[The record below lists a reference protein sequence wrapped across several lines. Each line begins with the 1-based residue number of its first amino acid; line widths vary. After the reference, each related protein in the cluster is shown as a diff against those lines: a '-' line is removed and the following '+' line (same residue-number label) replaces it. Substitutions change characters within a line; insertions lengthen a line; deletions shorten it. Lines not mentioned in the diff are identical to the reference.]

1 MFNFYTLNPTLMKT
15 KLGMIPKHLLLVTL
29 FTSIFI
35 ILYSSGYSQVCSDPA
50 NIIYGLDF
58 NGKIYPITVSN
69 ASVGTDIN
77 ITNPSKPN
85 NSNAIGYASTTGKF
99 YYYLKN
105 PDNGNRGT
113 FVSYDPVND
122 VYGNLSETNGP
133 SENVF
138 RASITM
144 DGKYYCMDINSNFY
158 CYNISTDTWSLI
170 TSTFVDQD
178 GNDVDAVFRNFNS
191 GDMAFDGQG
200 NLWFVVSG
208 NGKIGLYKIPGPI
221 TTANI
226 SALAVVRVLST
237 TTSTPDGNGAY
248 GIAFNA
254 TGQIFISTQSNL
266 YLFNP
271 ATLTF
276 THKGALA
283 NMSDL
288 TSCNFPLTVTTLL
301 PLSWISFNVNAN
313 NKNQAFLNWQV
324 SNQLDNKGF
333 YIQSSTDQSNWRD
346 LGFVASKS
354 INNQAIEQY
363 SFSHFMSN
371 KAATFYRIKQQDL
384 DGNFSYSWV
393 RAVKQDEKNAV
404 VISPNPAKSLINV
417 ECNSISIDQG
427 RISDLTGRVIH
438 KFPLKTGNN
447 KVDISQLKSGIYFL
461 STIQENGDVKVVR
474 LLKE

>member
-1 MFNFYTLNPTLMKT
+1 MKT
-15 KLGMIPKHLLLVTL
+15 IMGLTPKHLLLVML
-29 FTSIFI
+29 LTSISI
-35 ILYSSGYSQVCSDPA
+35 ILFSSGYSQVCSDPA
-50 NIIYGLDF
+50 NVIYGLDF

-69 ASVGTDIN
+69 AAVGTDIN
-77 ITNPSKPN
+77 ITNPTGAN
-85 NSNAIGYASTTGKF
+85 NSNALGYASTTGKF
-99 YYYLKN
+99 YYFLKN
-105 PDNGNRGT
+105 PNNGNNGT

-133 SENVF
+133 SENVY
-138 RASITM
+138 RASITV

-158 CYNISTDTWSLI
+158 CYTISTNTWSLI

-178 GNDVDAVFRNFNS
+178 GNDVDAVFRAFNS

-226 SALAVVRVLST
+226 SALSVVRILPT
-237 TTSTPDGNGAY
+237 TTSTPDGNGAF

-266 YLFNP
+266 YLFDP
-271 ATLTF
+271 ATSVF

-288 TSCNFPLTVTTLL
+288 TSCNFPFTITTIL
-301 PLSWISFNVNAN
+301 PLNWINFNVHAN
-313 NKNQAFLNWQV
+313 NKDQAFLNWQV

-333 YIQSSTDQSNWRD
+333 YIESSADQLNWRE
-346 LGFVASKS
+346 LGFVPSRS

-363 SFSHFMSN
+363 SFSHFIGN

-393 RAVKQDEKNAV
+393 RAVKQDEKNTV
-404 VISPNPAKSLINV
+404 VISPNPAKSVINV

-427 RISDLTGRVIH
+427 RISDLTGRVIQ

-447 KVDISQLKSGIYFL
+447 KVDISLLKSGVYFL
-461 STIQENGDVKVVR
+461 SSIQENGDVKVVR
-474 LLKE
+474 LMKE

>member
-1 MFNFYTLNPTLMKT
+1 MKT
-15 KLGMIPKHLLLVTL
+15 KMGLTPKHLLLVML
-29 FTSIFI
+29 FTSISI
-35 ILYSSGYSQVCSDPA
+35 ILYLSGYSQVCSNPA
-50 NIIYGLDF
+50 NVIYGLDF
-58 NGKIYPITVSN
+58 TGNIYPITVSN
-69 ASVGTDIN
+69 AAVGTDIN
-77 ITNPSKPN
+77 ITNPTGAN
-85 NSNAIGYASTTGKF
+85 NSNALGYASTTGKF

-133 SENVF
+133 SENVY
-138 RASITM
+138 RASITV
-144 DGKYYCMDINSNFY
+144 DGRYYCIDVNSNFY
-158 CYNISTDTWSLI
+158 CYDISTNTWSLI

-178 GNDVDAVFRNFNS
+178 GNDVDDVFRTFNS

-208 NGKIGLYKIPGPI
+208 SGKIGLYKIPGPI
-221 TTANI
+221 TSANV
-226 SALAVVRVLST
+226 SALSVVRILST
-237 TTSTPDGNGAY
+237 TTSTPDGKGAY

-266 YLFNP
+266 YLFDP
-271 ATLTF
+271 ATSVF
-276 THKGALA
+276 TLKGALA

-288 TSCNFPLTVTTLL
+288 TSCNFPFTITTIL
-301 PLSWISFNVNAN
+301 PLNWINFNIHAN
-313 NKNQAFLNWQV
+313 NKDQAFLNWQV

-333 YIQSSTDQSNWRD
+333 YIENSADQSNWRE
-346 LGFVASKS
+346 LGFVPSKS

-363 SFSHFMSN
+363 SFSHFISN

-393 RAVKQDEKNAV
+393 KAFKQDEKNTV
-404 VISPNPAKSLINV
+404 VISPSPAKSVINI

-427 RISDLTGRVIH
+427 RISDLTGRVIQ

-447 KVDISQLKSGIYFL
+447 KVDISLLKSGIYFL
-461 STIQENGDVKVVR
+461 SSIQENGDVKVVR

>member
-1 MFNFYTLNPTLMKT
+1 MFNFYTLNPTPMKT
-15 KLGMIPKHLLLVTL
+15 KLGMPKKRLLLVTFL
-29 FTSIFI
+29 TSISI
-35 ILYSSGYSQVCSDPA
+35 ILYISGYTQVCSDPA
-50 NIIYGLDF
+50 NVIYGLDA

-77 ITNPSKPN
+77 ITNPTGAN
-85 NSNAIGYASTTGKF
+85 NSNALGYASTTGKF

-105 PDNGNRGT
+105 PDNGNKGT
-113 FVSYDPVND
+113 FVSYDPVNNI
-122 VYGNLSETNGP
+122 YGNLSETNGP
-133 SENVF
+133 TENVY
-138 RASITM
+138 RASITV
-144 DGKYYCMDINSNFY
+144 DGKYYCIDVNSNFY
-158 CYNISTDTWSLI
+158 CYNISTNTWSLI

-178 GNDVDAVFRNFNS
+178 GNDVDAVFRAFNS

-237 TTSTPDGNGAY
+237 TTSTPDGKGAY

-254 TGQIFISTQSNL
+254 TGQIFISTQNNL

-271 ATLTF
+271 ATLAF
-276 THKGALA
+276 THKGALS
-283 NMSDL
+283 NITDL
-288 TSCNFPLTVTTLL
+288 TSCNFPMTVITIL
-301 PLSWISFNVNAN
+301 PLHWINFNVHAN
-313 NKNQAFLNWQV
+313 NKSQAFLNWQV

-333 YIQSSTDQSNWRD
+333 YIESSTDQSNWKE
-346 LGFVASKS
+346 LGFVASRT
-354 INNQAIEQY
+354 INNQSIEQY

-371 KAATFYRIKQQDL
+371 KAATFYRIRQQDF

-393 RAVKQDEKNAV
+393 RAVKIEEKDAV
-404 VISPNPAKSLINV
+404 LISPNPAKSVINV
-417 ECNSISIDQG
+417 ECNSISVDQG
-427 RISDLTGRVIH
+427 RIFDLTGRVIQ

-447 KVDISQLKSGIYFL
+447 KVDVSQLKAGVYFL
-461 STIQENGDVKVVR
+461 STIHDNGDVKVVR
-474 LLKE
+474 LMKE

>member
-15 KLGMIPKHLLLVTL
+15 KLGLTPKHMLFVML
-29 FTSIFI
+29 FTSISI
-35 ILYSSGYSQVCSDPA
+35 ILSLSGYSQVCSDPA
-50 NIIYGLDF
+50 NVIYGLDF

-69 ASVGTDIN
+69 AAVGTDIN
-77 ITNPSKPN
+77 NTDPSNPD
-85 NSNAIGYASTTGKF
+85 NSNALGYASTTGKF

-105 PDNGNRGT
+105 PNNGNRGT

-133 SENVF
+133 SENVY
-138 RASITM
+138 RASITV
-144 DGKYYCMDINSNFY
+144 DGKYYCIDINSNFY
-158 CYNISTDTWSLI
+158 CYTISTNTWSLI

-178 GNDVDAVFRNFNS
+178 GNDVDAVFRAYNS

-237 TTSTPDGNGAY
+237 TTSTPDGKGAY

-254 TGQIFISTQSNL
+254 TGQIYISTQSNL
-266 YLFNP
+266 FLYNP
-271 ATLTF
+271 ATLAFTF
-276 THKGALA
+276 KGYLN

-288 TSCNFPLTVTTLL
+288 TSCNFPLTVTTIL
-301 PLSWISFNVNAN
+301 PLNWINFNVQAN
-313 NKNQAFLNWQV
+313 NKDQAFLNWQV
-324 SNQLDNKGF
+324 SNQLGNKGF
-333 YIQSSTDQSNWRD
+333 YIESSVDQTNWRQ
-346 LGFVASKS
+346 LGFVSS
-354 INNQAIEQY
+354 RSMNNQGIEQY
-363 SFSHFMSN
+363 SFSHFISN
-371 KAATFYRIKQQDL
+371 KAATFYRIKQQDF

-393 RAVKQDEKNAV
+393 RAIKQDEKLAV
-404 VISPNPAKSLINV
+404 VVSPNPASSLINV
-417 ECNSISIDQG
+417 ECNSISVQHG
-427 RISDLTGRVIH
+427 RISDLTGRVVQ

-447 KVDISQLKSGIYFL
+447 KVDVRQLKTGVYFL
-461 STIQENGDVKVVR
+461 STIHDNGDVKVVR